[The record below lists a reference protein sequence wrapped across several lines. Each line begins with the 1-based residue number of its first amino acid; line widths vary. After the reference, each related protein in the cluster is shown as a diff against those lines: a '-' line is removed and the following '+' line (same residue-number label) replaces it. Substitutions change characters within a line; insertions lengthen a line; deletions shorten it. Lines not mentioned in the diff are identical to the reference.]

1 MTAPPTSTETL
12 LAASLRAAAAA
23 DTLGIDTDRVRTVHA
38 DAVARL
44 GFPADTYVLAL
55 VGGTGVGKSSLL
67 NALAGSPVSEA
78 SVLRPTT
85 SNAIA
90 WIPAANDA
98 ELRPLLEWLGVT
110 DVREHQRDS
119 LAKVAILDLPDVD
132 SIKPEHRARVEALL
146 PRVDAVAWVT
156 DPEKYHDAVLH
167 DAFLQRWLPRLDRQV
182 MIVNKVDRLGDK
194 DRERVRTDLER
205 DLGIT
210 TTGQDRTWVQVLLT
224 SAQAPDGPDLD
235 ELQRWLVDSAE
246 AKAVVRARL
255 TSTLRDAIGQLA
267 RVAGIDPSSELQP
280 LLGPGDRRTA
290 LADATATVLRAV
302 DLPGLERQAVAA
314 TRASAR
320 ARGTGPIGLI
330 TSLAYRLSGRA
341 AQHADPATY
350 LVRWRERA
358 PLAPAVEALRLAV
371 EGSLRVAPP
380 AVRPVLAA
388 SLAPTELQRW
398 LEASV
403 DRAVVRH
410 DDLAAPTSRWWSF
423 LGALQTL
430 TTAAIALSVAWIV
443 IWILTGSVVQDV
455 NVFGLARVP
464 TPLVALV
471 VALLGGYL
479 LARILGLHAG
489 WVGHRWARRLRADIA
504 SGVADAVNT
513 HGLAALD
520 DLETARRHL
529 WEATRDSLGSG
540 KRD

>member
-1 MTAPPTSTETL
+1 MTAPTTSTETL

-44 GFPADTYVLAL
+44 GFPSDTYVLAL

-85 SNAIA
+85 SDAIV
-90 WIPAANDA
+90 WIPADNAT

-110 DVREHQRDS
+110 EVREHDREA

-132 SIKPEHRARVEALL
+132 SIKPEHRARVEDLL

-210 TTGQDRTWVQVLLT
+210 TAGQDRSWVPVLLT
-224 SAQAPDGPDLD
+224 AAQAPDGPDLD

-255 TSTLRDAIGQLA
+255 TTTLGDAIDSLA
-267 RVAGIDPSSELQP
+267 RAAGIDPSIDLQP
-280 LLGPGDRRTA
+280 LLGQDDRRTA
-290 LADATATVLRAV
+290 LAEATATVLRAV

-350 LVRWRERA
+350 LVHWRERA

-410 DDLAAPTSRWWSF
+410 DDLAAPTSRWWSV

-430 TTAAIALSVAWIV
+430 TTGAIALSVAWIV
-443 IWILTGSVVQDV
+443 IWILTGSAVQDV
-455 NVFGLARVP
+455 DVFGLARVP

-471 VALLGGYL
+471 VSLLGGYL

-489 WVGHRWARRLRADIA
+489 WVGHRWARRLRSDIA
-504 SGVADAVNT
+504 SGVADAVTT

-520 DLETARRHL
+520 DLETARRDL
-529 WEATRDSLGSG
+529 WAASRDALGTA
-540 KRD
+540 KRI

>member
-1 MTAPPTSTETL
+1 MCVNTTAT
-12 LAASLRAAAAA
+12 A
-23 DTLGIDTDRVRTVHA
+23 
-38 DAVARL
+38 
-44 GFPADTYVLAL
+44 
-55 VGGTGVGKSSLL
+55 
-67 NALAGSPVSEA
+67 
-78 SVLRPTT
+78 
-85 SNAIA
+85 
-90 WIPAANDA
+90 
-98 ELRPLLEWLGVT
+98 
-110 DVREHQRDS
+110 

-132 SIKPEHRARVEALL
+132 SIKPEHRARVEDLL

-210 TTGQDRTWVQVLLT
+210 TAGRDRTWVPVLLT
-224 SAQAPDGPDLD
+224 SAQAADDQDAPDLD

-255 TSTLRDAIGQLA
+255 ASTLGDEISSLA
-267 RVAGIDPSSELQP
+267 RIAGVDPAAALQP
-280 LLGPGDRRTA
+280 LLGPDDRRTA
-290 LADATATVLRAV
+290 LDEATATVLRAV

-320 ARGTGPIGLI
+320 ARGTGPIGLV
-330 TSLAYRLSGRA
+330 TSLVYRLSGRA

-380 AVRPVLAA
+380 AVRPMLAA

-410 DDLAAPTSRWWSF
+410 DDLAAPTSRWWSV
-423 LGALQTL
+423 LGALQTFS
-430 TTAAIALSVAWIV
+430 TAAIALSVAWIV
-443 IWILTGSVVQDV
+443 IWVLTGSTVQDV
-455 NVFGLARVP
+455 DVFGLARVP

-471 VALLGGYL
+471 VSLLAGYL

-489 WVGHRWARRLRADIA
+489 WVGHRWARRLRGDIA
-504 SGVADAVNT
+504 TGVADAVTT

-520 DLETARRHL
+520 DLEAARREL
-529 WEATRDSLGSG
+529 WAASRDVQGSA